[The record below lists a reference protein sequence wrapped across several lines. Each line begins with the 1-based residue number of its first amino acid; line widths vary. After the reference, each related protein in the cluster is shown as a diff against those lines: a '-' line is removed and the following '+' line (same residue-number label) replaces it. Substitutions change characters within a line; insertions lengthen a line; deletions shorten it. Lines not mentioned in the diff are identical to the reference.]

1 MKSSQRKKERN
12 KDRAGEGRNKNN
24 SYHPCPDHVSA
35 TVFRSPFWFCCLHAN
50 SQLALGKLDV
60 LKINSPMPS
69 LTSSQTQ
76 QCFAQQ
82 WCTLH
87 RFSHCY
93 LLPNSSPREVGL
105 RCKASLPLGME
116 AGLFTP
122 RGFWGIHTAFVS
134 DSTPQNRLYMC
145 IGIQEANLRQKTASS
160 FTELSPGSRPNNRS
174 KSSYRCTML

>member
-69 LTSSQTQ
+69 LTSSQT
-76 QCFAQQ
+76 
-82 WCTLH
+82 
-87 RFSHCY
+87 
-93 LLPNSSPREVGL
+93 
-105 RCKASLPLGME
+105 
-116 AGLFTP
+116 
-122 RGFWGIHTAFVS
+122 
-134 DSTPQNRLYMC
+134 
-145 IGIQEANLRQKTASS
+145 
-160 FTELSPGSRPNNRS
+160 
-174 KSSYRCTML
+174 